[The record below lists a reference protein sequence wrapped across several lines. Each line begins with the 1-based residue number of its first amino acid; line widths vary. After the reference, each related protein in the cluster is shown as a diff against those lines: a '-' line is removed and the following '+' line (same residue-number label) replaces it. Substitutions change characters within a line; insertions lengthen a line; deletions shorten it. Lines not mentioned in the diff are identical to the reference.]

1 MLRIAGVEKESIVD
15 GPGIRYTIF
24 TQGCNHR
31 CKGCHNVH
39 TWDKNGGYSVNIED
53 LYEDIVKNPLLKGVT
68 ISGGEPFDQ
77 AYEVSY
83 LIQEYLKKNKPN
95 MDVIV
100 YTGYKFEDLVVRSYE
115 DIPVRRL
122 LCSADYIIDGEYVES
137 ERCLSLSFRGSKNQ
151 RIIDV
156 KKSMDIG
163 EIVEVEL

>member
-24 TQGCNHR
+24 TQGCGHK

-53 LYEDIVKNPLLKGVT
+53 LYKDIVKNPLLKGVT

-77 AYEVSY
+77 AYGVSY

-100 YTGYKFEDLVVRSYE
+100 YTGYKFEDLVVKSYE

-122 LCSADYIIDGEYVES
+122 LCSADYIIDGKYEES

>member
-1 MLRIAGVEKESIVD
+1 MLRVAGVVKESIVD

-24 TQGCNHR
+24 TQGCNHKCR
-31 CKGCHNVH
+31 GCHNVH
-39 TWDKNGGYSVNIED
+39 TWDKDGGYEVDVEE
-53 LYEDIVKNPLLKGVT
+53 LYKDVAKNPMLRGVT

-83 LIQEYLKKNKPN
+83 LIVDYIKKNKPN

-100 YTGYKFEDLVVRSYE
+100 YTGYLFEDLLLKSYE
-115 DIPVRRL
+115 DIPTRRL

-137 ERCLSLSFRGSKNQ
+137 ERSLSLSFRGSKNQ

-156 KKSMDIG
+156 NKSIESG
-163 EIVEVEL
+163 EIVTVEL